1 MRLVHPDGHRDT
13 LDARFC
19 LGLHPKPKAFKY
31 VKNHHENPFNI
42 LLILVMKRPPDSVLI
57 LLLIG
62 ISVFGLFVLLS
73 ASGPVSFQYYS
84 DPLYFLRRQ
93 ILLGLFPGLIAFGV
107 FSMIDA
113 KHLQKYAMFSLV
125 LTILLLVSVFIPG
138 LGHRVGGSTSWL
150 DLRIARIQPSEFAK
164 ITFIVYAAAWLST
177 RGKTEG
183 KTLQGAMPFLMAIGA
198 VMLLLVLQPDTG
210 SMSVI
215 VGTSLLMYFVAGAP
229 ITWFL
234 TMIAALVG
242 AIAFLIKFTPYRA
255 ARFLTFLHP
264 ELDPLGVGYHINQAF
279 LAIGSGGIFGLGF
292 GQSRQKYL
300 YLPEVQGDSIFAV
313 MGEELGFVIC
323 LAFLAAVGYL
333 VWRCFKIGRDSG
345 DDFLKY
351 LCVGVGGWIAV
362 QTMVNIASMTGVMP
376 MTGVTLPFVS
386 YGNSSTVSLCI
397 GLGIVAAVSR
407 HRRSMLS

>member
-1 MRLVHPDGHRDT
+1 MR
-13 LDARFC
+13 
-19 LGLHPKPKAFKY
+19 
-31 VKNHHENPFNI
+31 
-42 LLILVMKRPPDSVLI
+42 RPPDGVLLALI
-57 LLLIG
+57 IG

-73 ASGPVSFQYYS
+73 ASGPISFEYYS

-107 FSMIDA
+107 FSFIQP
-113 KHLQKYAMFSLV
+113 KRLQSYATFALF
-125 LTILLLVSVFIPG
+125 LTLALLVSVFIPG

-150 DLRIARIQPSEFAK
+150 DLKIARIQPSEFAK
-164 ITFIVYAAAWLST
+164 VTFLIYGAAWLST
-177 RGKTEG
+177 RGKREG
-183 KTLQGAMPFLMAIGA
+183 KTLQGALPFLTAIAA
-198 VMLLLVLQPDTG
+198 VMILLIMQPDTG

-229 ITWFL
+229 ISWFL
-234 TMIAALVG
+234 SMIGLLVA
-242 AIAFLIKFTPYRA
+242 AIAFLIKVTPYRA
-255 ARFLTFLHP
+255 ERFLTFLHP

-279 LAIGSGGIFGLGF
+279 LAIGSGGFFGLGF

-313 MGEELGFVIC
+313 MAEELGFVVC
-323 LAFLAAVGYL
+323 LLFLAAVATL
-333 VWRCFKIGRDSG
+333 VWRCFKIGRESG

-351 LCVGVGGWIAV
+351 LCIGVGGWIAI
-362 QTMVNIASMTGVMP
+362 QTFVNIASMTGVMP

-407 HRRSMLS
+407 HARHHLE